1 MIYSA
6 AKMQDQVR
14 TAVVTDF
21 YTVQFVWLQILGSS
35 LGNYL
40 HPRNF
45 IIFLSAIKIIGSNS
59 GDGQFALCSLL
70 WSHKKGG
77 HKRLSDKYSKST
89 RNKLK

>member
-1 MIYSA
+1 MIYSV

-45 IIFLSAIKIIGSNS
+45 IIFLSAIKIIDQIQEMANLPYVASYG
-59 GDGQFALCSLL
+59 LMKRVV
-70 WSHKKGG
+70 KKGS
-77 HKRLSDKYSKST
+77 LINIQNPLEIS
-89 RNKLK
+89 

>member
-1 MIYSA
+1 MIYSV

-14 TAVVTDF
+14 TVVVTDF

-45 IIFLSAIKIIGSNS
+45 IIFLSAIKISFLKHLTMKNC
-59 GDGQFALCSLL
+59 D
-70 WSHKKGG
+70 
-77 HKRLSDKYSKST
+77 KRFRKST
-89 RNKLK
+89 LKVC